1 MANTGWTHDAENAI
15 LFHIGSIA
23 VHTYS
28 LTMLLGM
35 LTAIGFVWYFWQREG
50 YSSETLLLMVIVVIP
65 SSIIGARI
73 WYVIGRPPT
82 DTNPWYA
89 FWTGGLA
96 IQGGVTFAVL
106 GGCVVAYFHRTML
119 DMRKL
124 FTLIVPNVLIGQVI
138 GRWGNFANHEVF
150 GQLTSYHSISWLGNW
165 ITQNMWFSGGNE
177 GAAVSG
183 YYAPLFLY
191 ESMINLFGWI
201 LLVWVFQTRSRRKW
215 FKPGTIGGLYF
226 IWYGIVRI
234 IMEPMRNPSDILKWD
249 IFGRD
254 WDASRITGVLFLLVG
269 LSLALFFQFMPNKYK
284 WNQIKYTWEIPV
296 VKLSKRKLN
305 SGTNKRK

>member
-1 MANTGWTHDAENAI
+1 MATAGTTHNAGTAI
-15 LFHIGSIA
+15 LFYIGSFG

-35 LTAIGFVWYFWQREG
+35 LTAIGFVWYFWNREG
-50 YSSETLLLMVIVVIP
+50 YSSETLLIMIIVVIP
-65 SSIIGARI
+65 SSIIGARL
-73 WYVIGRPPT
+73 WYEMGKPS
-82 DTNPWYA
+82 DDSNPWYA
-89 FWTGGLA
+89 FWAGGLA

-106 GGCVVAYFHRTML
+106 SGCVVAYFNRAAL

-150 GQLTSYHSISWLGNW
+150 GQLTSYDSISWLGRW
-165 ITQNMWFSGGNE
+165 VSQNMWFSGGNE
-177 GAAVSG
+177 GAPTSG
-183 YYAPLFLY
+183 YYVPLFLY

-201 LLVWVFQTRSRRKW
+201 LLVWFFQTKSRRKW
-215 FKPGTIGGLYF
+215 FKPGTIGGFYF

-234 IMEPMRNPSDILKWD
+234 ILEPMRNASDILKWN
-249 IFGRD
+249 ING
-254 WDASRITGVLFLLVG
+254 WSLDASVVTGVLFLIVG
-269 LSLALFFQFMPNKYK
+269 VVTALFFQYFPNKYK
-284 WNQIKYTWEIPV
+284 WNEVKYTWEVPLR
-296 VKLSKRKLN
+296 KFSKRELN